1 MELIYF
7 FFTFESPR
15 NLVKKGDFAEAYESL
30 KSIAAFNK
38 NEEEVENLYKSF
50 EFKDLRSFL
59 TKNEKS
65 VVKEPIFTNF
75 KELFIFKDTRSVF
88 LI

>member
-50 EFKDLRSFL
+50 EFK
-59 TKNEKS
+59 
-65 VVKEPIFTNF
+65 
-75 KELFIFKDTRSVF
+75 
-88 LI
+88 